1 MPRQKKKKVVRSK
14 IAPKTQRKSFRF
26 GWMEN
31 WMQSYSSFLL
41 GIVVV
46 IIGVFFVVSIIRQQ
60 NHVQQTSSLSTGPT
74 PTPSASSGQAN
85 STPGTTLTEGD
96 KTYYVVKPND
106 SLWSIA
112 ETVYNDSYRWTEIAE
127 MNNIQN
133 PSTIFS
139 GDKLLLPNASQPSE
153 LGHMMQSTPPVENA
167 ITGNSYTVKEGD
179 TLWDIAVRAY
189 ADGYSW
195 TKIANANNL
204 SNPNLIFSGNV
215 LTLPR

>member
-1 MPRQKKKKVVRSK
+1 MPRQKKKKGE
-14 IAPKTQRKSFRF
+14 PKQSSFS
-26 GWMEN
+26 WMEN

-46 IIGVFFVVSIIRQQ
+46 IVAVLFVVSVIRQQ
-60 NHVQQTSSLSTGPT
+60 SHVQETSSIATGPT
-74 PTPSASSGQAN
+74 PTNAISP
-85 STPGTTLTEGD
+85 TPGTTISENG

-112 ETVYNDSYRWTEIAE
+112 ESVYADGYSWTKIAGA
-127 MNNIQN
+127 NNIAN
-133 PSTIFS
+133 PSTIFT
-139 GDKLLLPNASQPSE
+139 GDKLLLPDSPQPSE
-153 LGHMMQSTPPVENA
+153 LGQMMQDTNSKGNA
-167 ITGNSYTVKEGD
+167 ITGKTYTVQTDD

-195 TKIANANNL
+195 TKIASANNL

>member
-1 MPRQKKKKVVRSK
+1 
-14 IAPKTQRKSFRF
+14 
-26 GWMEN
+26 MEN

-46 IIGVFFVVSIIRQQ
+46 IVAVLFVVSVIRQQ

-74 PTPSASSGQAN
+74 PTGTASP
-85 STPGTTLTEGD
+85 TPGTTLTEGD
-96 KTYYVVKPND
+96 KTYYVVKSDD

-112 ETVYNDSYRWTEIAE
+112 ETVYNDGYSWTKIADV
-127 MNNIQN
+127 NNISN
-133 PSTIFS
+133 PDTIFT
-139 GDKLLLPNASQPSE
+139 GDKLLLPNAPQPSE
-153 LGHMMQSTPPVENA
+153 LGQMMQNTNSQGNA
-167 ITGNSYTVKEGD
+167 ITGNSYTVQQGD

-204 SNPNLIFSGNV
+204 YNPNLIFSGNV